1 MEMDLILSIE
11 SSCDDSS
18 LALSRISD
26 YKLLF
31 HMKISQEREHKKYGG
46 VVPELASRLHAIA
59 LPRVLEELKNKI
71 HELNLDLNLIK
82 AIAVTNEPGLSV
94 SLIEGV
100 MMAKAL
106 SLTLKKPLI
115 AINHLEGHIYSL
127 FLESKMEYPLSILL
141 LSGGHSMIL
150 EVHKK
155 ANSRKINL
163 IANTLDDSFGEA
175 FDKVAKMLDLG
186 YPGGGVVEALALE
199 AMNKNISFPIPLK
212 NYSKIA
218 FSFSGLKNAVR
229 LEIQKFSSITREQ
242 KSEICFAF
250 QKSAIDHVSLQVKK
264 YLSKSRIIN
273 FGVVGGCS
281 ANKVLRNALEEIAF
295 SFNKKILFAP
305 FEFCSDNA
313 AMIGRCAID
322 SYNKRNFVELEKLD
336 ISPSST
342 IFKN

>member
-1 MEMDLILSIE
+1 ME
-11 SSCDDSS
+11 
-18 LALSRISD
+18 
-26 YKLLF
+26 
-31 HMKISQEREHKKYGG
+31 H
-46 VVPELASRLHAIA
+46 
-59 LPRVLEELKNKI
+59 
-71 HELNLDLNLIK
+71 
-82 AIAVTNEPGLSV
+82 
-94 SLIEGV
+94 
-100 MMAKAL
+100 
-106 SLTLKKPLI
+106 
-115 AINHLEGHIYSL
+115 
-127 FLESKMEYPLSILL
+127 PLSILL

-150 EVHKK
+150 EVDKK
-155 ANSRKINL
+155 AEKINL

-186 YPGGGVVEALALE
+186 YPGGSVVEALALQAIE
-199 AMNKNISFPIPLK
+199 KNISFPIPLK
-212 NYSKIA
+212 NYPKIA

-229 LEIQKFSSITREQ
+229 LEIQKQDSINENQ

-250 QKSAIDHVSLQVKK
+250 QKSAIDHVSIQVKK
-264 YLSKSRIIN
+264 YLSKSSIIN
-273 FGVVGGCS
+273 FGVVGGAS

>member
-1 MEMDLILSIE
+1 MEVNLILSIE

-59 LPRVLEELKNKI
+59 LPRVLEALKNKI
-71 HELNLDLNLIK
+71 HDLNLDLNLIK

-106 SLTLKKPLI
+106 SLALKKPLI

-150 EVHKK
+150 EVDKK
-155 ANSRKINL
+155 VEKINL

-186 YPGGGVVEALALE
+186 YPGGSVVEALALE
-199 AMNKNISFPIPLK
+199 AIEKSISFPIPLK